1 MASATTRNAGWIK
14 RWATDDGRHY
24 VDEADRYDNLNG
36 PGGDAMLDVADL
48 QSGERVLDVGCGS
61 GATTIEAARRVQPGG
76 AAVGIDVSPPLLAL
90 ARERAAAAG
99 AGAAEFIEAD
109 AQVHPLGD
117 GPFDVVISRNGL
129 MYFDDPDSAF
139 TNLARALR
147 SGGRLAFTA
156 PQGLDRNEW
165 IMVAGAAA
173 APHIGMPEG
182 IAPGAPG
189 PLGLADPDRTTRIL
203 EGAGFTEVTLED
215 LTLPMRIGDNL
226 DDALSFIRSIPF
238 VHDLLAAAPAPQQD
252 AAVDAVRAALAPYAG
267 PDGVVTHNNG
277 VWLVTARR

>member
-189 PLGLADPDRTTRIL
+189 PFGLADPDRTPRLL

-215 LTLPMRIGDNL
+215 LTLSMRIGD
-226 DDALSFIRSIPF
+226 DVEDALSFIRSIPF
-238 VHDLLAAAPAPQQD
+238 VRDLLAAAPASQQT
-252 AAVDAVRAALAPYAG
+252 AAVDAVRTALAPYAG
-267 PDGVVTHNNG
+267 PDGVITHKNG

>member
-1 MASATTRNAGWIK
+1 
-14 RWATDDGRHY
+14 
-24 VDEADRYDNLNG
+24 
-36 PGGDAMLDVADL
+36 
-48 QSGERVLDVGCGS
+48 
-61 GATTIEAARRVQPGG
+61 
-76 AAVGIDVSPPLLAL
+76 LAL

-99 AGAAEFIEAD
+99 ADDTEFIEAD
-109 AQVHPLGD
+109 AQVHPFGD
-117 GPFDVVISRNGL
+117 GRFDVVISRNGL
-129 MYFDDPDSAF
+129 MFFDDPDAGF
-139 TNLARALR
+139 ANLARALR

-215 LTLPMRIGDNL
+215 LTLPMHIGDDV
-226 DDALSFIRSIPF
+226 DDTLSFILSIPF
-238 VHDLLAAAPAPQQD
+238 VRDLLAAAPAPKQD
-252 AAVDAVRAALAPYAG
+252 AAVEAVRTALGPYAG

>member
-1 MASATTRNAGWIK
+1 MASATTRNEDWIK

-24 VDEADRYDNLNG
+24 VAEADRYDNLNG
-36 PGGDAMLDVADL
+36 PGGDAMLDAADL
-48 QSGERVLDVGCGS
+48 QSGKRVLDVGCGS

-76 AAVGIDVSPPLLAL
+76 AAVGVDVSPPLLAL
-90 ARERAAAAG
+90 ARERAAAAR
-99 AGAAEFIEAD
+99 ADDTEFIEAD
-109 AQVHPLGD
+109 AQVHPFGD
-117 GPFDVVISRNGL
+117 GRFDVVISRNGL
-129 MYFDDPDSAF
+129 MYFDDPDAGF
-139 TNLARALR
+139 ANLARALC

-189 PLGLADPDRTTRIL
+189 PLGLADPDQTRRIL
-203 EGAGFTEVTLED
+203 EGAGFTDVTLED
-215 LTLPMRIGDNL
+215 LTLPMRIGDSV

-238 VHDLLAAAPAPQQD
+238 VRDLLAAAPAPKQD
-252 AAVDAVRAALAPYAG
+252 VAVDAVRAALAPYAG

>member
-1 MASATTRNAGWIK
+1 MASATTRNADWIT

-24 VDEADRYDNLNG
+24 VAEADRYDNLNG
-36 PGGDAMLDVADL
+36 PGGNAMLDVADL

-90 ARERAAAAG
+90 ARERAVAAG
-99 AGAAEFIEAD
+99 APDTEISEAD
-109 AQVHPLGD
+109 APVHPFGD
-117 GPFDVVISRNGL
+117 GRFDVVISRNGL
-129 MYFDDPDSAF
+129 MYFDDPDAGF
-139 TNLARALR
+139 ANLASALR
-147 SGGRLAFTA
+147 SDGRLAFTA

-173 APHIGMPEG
+173 AQHIGMPEG
-182 IAPGAPG
+182 IAPGSPG
-189 PLGLADPDRTTRIL
+189 PLGLADPDRTTHIL
-203 EGAGFTEVTLED
+203 EGAGFTEVTLEE
-215 LTLPMRIGDNL
+215 LTLPMRIGDNVE
-226 DDALSFIRSIPF
+226 DALSFIRSIPF
-238 VHDLLAAAPAPQQD
+238 VRDLLAAAPAPKQN
-252 AAVDAVRAALAPYAG
+252 AAVDAVRTALAPYAG